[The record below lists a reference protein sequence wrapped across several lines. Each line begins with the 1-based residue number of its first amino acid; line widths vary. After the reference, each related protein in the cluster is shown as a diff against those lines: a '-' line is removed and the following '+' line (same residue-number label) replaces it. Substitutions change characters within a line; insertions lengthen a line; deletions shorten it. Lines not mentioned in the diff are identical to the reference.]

1 MEAGSMT
8 SCEMPGRDTQS
19 NVNALMQ
26 HIMASFLNRNWRTLF
41 GQGDGWRSLYLGTGS
56 GAGVW

>member
-1 MEAGSMT
+1 MT

-19 NVNALMQ
+19 NVNALTQ

-41 GQGDGWRSLYLGTGS
+41 GQGSVM
-56 GAGVW
+56 AGVVCIWGAVQG